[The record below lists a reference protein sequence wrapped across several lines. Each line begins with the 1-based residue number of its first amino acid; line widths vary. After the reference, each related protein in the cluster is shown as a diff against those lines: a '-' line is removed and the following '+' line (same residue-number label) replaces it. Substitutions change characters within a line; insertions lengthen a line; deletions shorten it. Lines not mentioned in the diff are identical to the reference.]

1 MFWVKVMSCRM
12 TLSIERRDPE
22 ERPKGNIS
30 KNLLCQICFTSKHS
44 VKLYSYVNADGPSA
58 RCCHSSQCS
67 SHHVPFLHIG
77 QVSRTMGVIRRKE
90 LSKLDSV
97 HGYIRFAVL
106 FRASHFTLMGIN
118 LLHNQS
124 RSG

>member
-1 MFWVKVMSCRM
+1 M
-12 TLSIERRDPE
+12 TLSKERRDPE
-22 ERPKGNIS
+22 ERPKENIS
-30 KNLLCQICFTSKHS
+30 KNLLCQICFTNKYS
-44 VKLYSYVNADGPSA
+44 VKLYSYVNSGGPSA
-58 RCCHSSQCS
+58 RCCHSSQYS

-77 QVSRTMGVIRRKE
+77 QVSRIMGVIRRKE

-106 FRASHFTLMGIN
+106 FQASHFTLMGIN